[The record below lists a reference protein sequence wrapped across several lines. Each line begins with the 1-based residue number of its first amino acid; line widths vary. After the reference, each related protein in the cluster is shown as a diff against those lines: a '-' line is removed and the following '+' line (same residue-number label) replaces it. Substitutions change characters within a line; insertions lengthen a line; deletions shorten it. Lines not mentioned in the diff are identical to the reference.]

1 MDQQQLD
8 PRSTEPVASSSSTP
22 STEQVVPKRSEALVC
37 PFYKIGRKIGSGTFG
52 ELRLGKHV
60 STKNLVAIKVELKNA
75 KVPQLMTEYSN
86 YLILGWFYFNK
97 KCLQQF

>member
-8 PRSTEPVASSSSTP
+8 HQGAEPGASSFSTTLP
-22 STEQVVPKRSEALVC
+22 TEDVAPKRSDTLIC

-60 STKNLVAIKVELKNA
+60 STKNLVAIKIEPKHA
-75 KVPQLMTEYSN
+75 KVPQLMTEYQN
-86 YLILGWFYFNK
+86 YLILGTILFRNTK
-97 KCLQQF
+97 

>member
-8 PRSTEPVASSSSTP
+8 QNDAEPVASSSSNPTDHLGL
-22 STEQVVPKRSEALVC
+22 KRSETLVC

-60 STKNLVAIKVELKNA
+60 STKNLVAIKIEPKNA
-75 KVPQLMTEYSN
+75 KVPQLLTEYQN
-86 YLILGWFYFNK
+86 YLLLGN
-97 KCLQQF
+97 